1 MPFRLFIQYLAPRDK
16 MAEGFPQTRGVWGGF
31 LVVWGDKKVC
41 YACFK
46 GARQLGFYG
55 HALPSTIP
63 AREFAFSVDLWQFF
77 LLNYDNFLSC
87 EKNGRI

>member
-1 MPFRLFIQYLAPRDK
+1 

-63 AREFAFSVDLWQFF
+63 AREFAFWVDLWQFF
-77 LLNYDNFLSC
+77 CSTMIIFYHVKKMDEFSRSHS
-87 EKNGRI
+87 GSFGIFT